1 MMDFAQVISDLSGF
15 GAEFLWRLVLV
26 FLRVGAAMALLPAF
40 GEQSV
45 PQRVRL
51 VLALAFTLVV
61 APAAGPMPP
70 MGQDFLP
77 AMFAETAMG
86 LAMGIALRLF
96 VMALQIA
103 GTIAG
108 TATSLS
114 QMFGGTGPEPQPAI
128 SNLLVMAGLA
138 IAVASGLH
146 VQIAQALVLSYNAFP
161 AGRLPNSEDMA
172 QWGLAQIS
180 QAFARGFV
188 LAAPFTIA
196 AFLYNVALGVI
207 NRAMPALMVSFVGAP
222 ALAWGGLV
230 LIALICP
237 VILTVWLQSLHGFL
251 AQPFAG
257 TP

>member
-1 MMDFAQVISDLSGF
+1 MMDFSQVLSDISGV
-15 GAEFLWRLVLV
+15 GAEFLWRLLLV

-70 MGQDFLP
+70 MGRDFLP
-77 AMFAETAMG
+77 ALFAETALG
-86 LAMGIALRLF
+86 LALGIALRLF

-103 GTIAG
+103 GAIIG
-108 TATSLS
+108 TATSLA
-114 QMFGGTGPEPQPAI
+114 QMFGGAGPEPQPAVG
-128 SNLLVMAGLA
+128 NLLVMAGLA
-138 IAVASGLH
+138 LAVAAGLH
-146 VQIAQALVLSYNAFP
+146 VQIAQVLVLSYDAFP
-161 AGRLPNSEDMA
+161 AGYLPNSDDMA
-172 QWGLAQIS
+172 QWGLGQIS
-180 QAFARGFV
+180 KAFAQGFV

-196 AFLYNVALGVI
+196 AFLYNIALGVI

-222 ALAWGGLV
+222 ALAGGGLA

-237 VILTVWLQSLHGFL
+237 IILAVWLQSLHGFL

-257 TP
+257 AP

>member
-1 MMDFAQVISDLSGF
+1 MDFTQVLSDLSGV
-15 GAEFLWRLVLV
+15 GAEYMWRGLLV

-51 VLALAFTLVV
+51 VLALAFSLVV

-70 MGQDFLP
+70 MDQNFLP
-77 AMFAETAMG
+77 ALFVETALG

-103 GTIAG
+103 GAIIG
-108 TATSLS
+108 TATSLA
-114 QMFGGTGPEPQPAI
+114 QMFGGAGPEPQPAVG
-128 SNLLVMAGLA
+128 NLLVMAGLA

-146 VQIAQALVLSYNAFP
+146 VQIAQAMILSYDAFP
-161 AGRLPNSEDMA
+161 AGRLPNSDDMA
-172 QWGLAQIS
+172 QWGLLQIAN
-180 QAFARGFV
+180 AFARGFV

-196 AFLYNVALGVI
+196 AFLYNIALGVI

-222 ALAWGGLV
+222 ALAGGGLV

-237 VILTVWLQSLHGFL
+237 IILTVWLQSLHSFL

-257 TP
+257 AP